1 MKINYENEPEKV
13 KNATGKLFP
22 FGSYKIGVMSPS
34 SDIDCL
40 CIAPK
45 YASRKKYF
53 FGAFYDV
60 LSNHNHVSD
69 IIKVEKARVPVM
81 KLKF

>member
-1 MKINYENEPEKV
+1 MEFTIIENGEEKA
-13 KNATGKLFP
+13 KMATGKLFP

-40 CIAPK
+40 CIVPK

-53 FGAFYDV
+53 FGALYDI
-60 LSNHNHVSD
+60 LDNH
-69 IIKVEKARVPVM
+69 
-81 KLKF
+81 